1 MVAAREQRLLR
12 RALGTASRA
21 RRPTLSIPRPS
32 PAAATTLRSVRAVRS
47 SLLSR
52 LSRLNPS
59 RRLRRPT
66 CGSGRWLPLGSD
78 RSRLALAPSPT
89 RSRLRRRSAVLGARP
104 RGRRRRRRRRCL
116 RRRRRGRWRAGS
128 GTWRGVRGG
137 FCKQAPKNTQTFH
150 HSYASDTQLAR
161 FTSTV
166 GFSLPAAQ
174 SVHFDNAGDSAIS
187 GIRRDVFSW

>member
-12 RALGTASRA
+12 RALGTARRA

-32 PAAATTLRSVRAVRS
+32 PAAATTLWGVRAVR
-47 SLLSR
+47 LRR

-59 RRLRRPT
+59 RRLRRST

-78 RSRLALAPSPT
+78 RSRLALAPSTT

-116 RRRRRGRWRAGS
+116 RRRWRAGS

>member
-1 MVAAREQRLLR
+1 MVAAGEQRLLR
-12 RALGTASRA
+12 RALGTARRA

-32 PAAATTLRSVRAVRS
+32 PAAATTLRSVRAVR
-47 SLLSR
+47 LRR

-59 RRLRRPT
+59 RRLRRST

-78 RSRLALAPSPT
+78 RSRLALAPSTT

-104 RGRRRRRRRRCL
+104 RGRRRSRRRRCL
-116 RRRRRGRWRAGS
+116 LRRRRGRWRAGS
-128 GTWRGVRGG
+128 GTWRGVGGG

-166 GFSLPAAQ
+166 GFSLPAA
-174 SVHFDNAGDSAIS
+174 
-187 GIRRDVFSW
+187 

>member
-21 RRPTLSIPRPS
+21 RRPTLSIPRPP
-32 PAAATTLRSVRAVRS
+32 PAAATTLRSVRSIRS
-47 SLLSR
+47 SLLNL
-52 LSRLNPS
+52 LSLAWQ
-59 RRLRRPT
+59 LRRYS
-66 CGSGRWLPLGSD
+66 GVSGRRLPLGSD
-78 RSRLALAPSPT
+78 RSRLALAPSTT

-116 RRRRRGRWRAGS
+116 LRRRRGRWRAGS

-166 GFSLPAAQ
+166 AFSLPAAQ
-174 SVHFDNAGDSAIS
+174 SFHSDSAGDSAIS

>member
-1 MVAAREQRLLR
+1 MVAAGEQRLLR
-12 RALGTASRA
+12 RALGTARRA

-116 RRRRRGRWRAGS
+116 RRCLLRRRRGRWRAGS
-128 GTWRGVRGG
+128 GTWRGVGGG

-166 GFSLPAAQ
+166 GFSLPAA
-174 SVHFDNAGDSAIS
+174 
-187 GIRRDVFSW
+187 